1 MLTTGEHLKQ
11 TQEALACL
19 ERAMASIHR
28 DREKMHPEWFRIMAG
43 PVAED
48 ILKLRS
54 QIDEYIGL
62 HDPQLAEELAEAHSN
77 GASNGSAFESKP
89 ASHESST

>member
-1 MLTTGEHLKQ
+1 MTTNEHLKQ

-28 DREKMHPEWFRIMAG
+28 DRSTMHPEWYRIMAG

-62 HDPQLAEELAEAHSN
+62 HDPLLAEELAEIHSANGTN
-77 GASNGSAFESKP
+77 GAAIDSQGAR
-89 ASHESST
+89 HESGT

>member
-28 DREKMHPEWFRIMAG
+28 DREKMHPEWYRIMAG

-48 ILKLRS
+48 ILKLRA
-54 QIDEYIGL
+54 QIDEFIGL
-62 HDPQLAEELAEAHSN
+62 HDPLLAEELTESNSNGDSN
-77 GASNGSAFESKP
+77 GAAFESKP
-89 ASHESST
+89 APHESST

>member
-1 MLTTGEHLKQ
+1 MTTNEHLKQ

-19 ERAMASIHR
+19 DVQWRPFTAIAPRCTQNGIESWRA
-28 DREKMHPEWFRIMAG
+28 

-62 HDPQLAEELAEAHSN
+62 HDPLLAEELAEIHSANGTN
-77 GASNGSAFESKP
+77 GAAIDSQGAR
-89 ASHESST
+89 HESGT